1 METKRRNFS
10 EGDDLLL
17 LKQAVAVKP
26 YKEKHGK
33 VVAQWEGVAAS
44 LVSSAEFSRA
54 NLGGKTAQNR
64 FNLLVDSA
72 RKKMKVAKR
81 ASGVEEAYTE
91 KDQLLDDIIA
101 EINDFQHAKTLAK
114 DVAATKALANEKA
127 GEVVRQLAV
136 ERLKRGAPDGNDTPL
151 DSPAKPNKFAKI
163 AQVLAEHKEQ
173 ELTFR
178 REQWKVEREDRLE
191 AERLRRQE
199 TDRF

>member
-10 EGDDLLL
+10 ERDDLLL

-33 VVAQWEGVAAS
+33 VMAQWEGVAAS
-44 LVSSAEFSRA
+44 LASSPEFSRA

-64 FNLLVDSA
+64 FN
-72 RKKMKVAKR
+72 RKKMMVAKR

-101 EINDFQHAKTLAK
+101 EIDDFQHAKTLAK
-114 DVAATKALANEKA
+114 DVAAAKALTNEKA

-136 ERLKRGAPDGNDTPL
+136 ERLKRVGPDGNDKPL

-199 TDRF
+199 TDHF

>member
-1 METKRRNFS
+1 METKRRNFI

-33 VVAQWEGVAAS
+33 VMAQWEGVAAS
-44 LVSSAEFSRA
+44 LVSSPEFSRA

-64 FNLLVDSA
+64 FNL
-72 RKKMKVAKR
+72 KKMMVAKC

-101 EINDFQHAKTLAK
+101 EIDDFQHAKTLAK
-114 DVAATKALANEKA
+114 DVAAAKALANEKA

-136 ERLKRGAPDGNDTPL
+136 ERLKRVGPDGNDKPL

-163 AQVLAEHKEQ
+163 AQVLAEHKE
-173 ELTFR
+173 
-178 REQWKVEREDRLE
+178 
-191 AERLRRQE
+191 
-199 TDRF
+199 